1 MQNKQK
7 HKQVCGK
14 LHNKDGGWKNKW
26 SKLRSFD
33 KKTDRGGVE
42 IGYIIQLSKILET
55 TKKKEKGNE

>member
-1 MQNKQK
+1 MQNRQKQNTTCSK
-7 HKQVCGK
+7 M
-14 LHNKDGGWKNKW
+14 HNKDSARKNKW
-26 SKLRSFD
+26 SKLQSFN